1 MGMNVRG
8 KKGMAANKRYMS
20 SADLPYLKDENGK
33 PLCRWCKG
41 AVKPPRRSWC
51 SRECVRE
58 FLIRSSADS
67 LRRAVFDRDKGVCAC
82 CGADTE
88 KIRRVRDRA
97 GSAYD
102 KLTDG
107 LFERRD
113 WHDWPFYAMRAL
125 FESLGFN
132 RNQTLW
138 EADHIKEV
146 SAGGETCLEN
156 IQTLCVPCH
165 KAKTKKMH
173 ADRKF
178 ERTGIRPKPP
188 VQETQLTM
196 I

>member
-1 MGMNVRG
+1 
-8 KKGMAANKRYMS
+8 MS

-41 AVKPPRRSWC
+41 PVEPPKRSWC
-51 SRECVRE
+51 SKECVKE
-58 FLIRSSADS
+58 FLIRSSAQS
-67 LRRAVFDRDKGVCAC
+67 LRRAVFERDKGVCAC

-88 KIRRVRDRA
+88 KIKRVAYHAKADIWETYRA
-97 GSAYD
+97 
-102 KLTDG
+102 
-107 LFERRD
+107 
-113 WHDWPFYAMRAL
+113 M
-125 FESLGFN
+125 GFN
-132 RNQTLW
+132 WNRHQTLW
-138 EADHIKEV
+138 EADHVLEV
-146 SAGGETCLEN
+146 SAGGETSLDN

-178 ERTGIRPKPP
+178 ERTGIRPKQP